1 MDIKLWVGSTLDAM
15 PFSHWNLRCWMF
27 LEHCII
33 PLGTRYNDN
42 TRALTLDP
50 PFWVASPS
58 EYDQPITNLLL
69 LCPSDFEDPM
79 LGLNPF
85 MGLKLDNKIR
95 NLMDWIKQSDGTWT
109 RINQSSHQTGHTSI
123 QVGHPILAIYSLVW
137 RTWMEGAKIHV
148 KKCNMRTDRNE
159 IT

>member
-1 MDIKLWVGSTLDAM
+1 
-15 PFSHWNLRCWMF
+15 MF

-42 TRALTLDP
+42 TGALTLDP

-95 NLMDWIKQSDGTWT
+95 NLMDWIKQSDGT
-109 RINQSSHQTGHTSI
+109 
-123 QVGHPILAIYSLVW
+123 
-137 RTWMEGAKIHV
+137 
-148 KKCNMRTDRNE
+148 
-159 IT
+159 